1 MFFTPNETQLSQ
13 AKILAKLI
21 EGKTEEE
28 IRSTRDGIVIMSGL
42 TQQQLR
48 AEGDWER
55 IKKVQNDMQTLTATI
70 DKKLFQMG
78 CL

>member
-1 MFFTPNETQLSQ
+1 MFFIPNETQLSQ
-13 AKILAKLI
+13 AKTLAKLI

-28 IRSTRDGIVIMSGL
+28 IRSTRNGIVIMAGL

-55 IKKVQNDMQTLTATI
+55 IDKVQNDMQTLVSTI

>member
-1 MFFTPNETQLSQ
+1 MFFIPNETQLSQ
-13 AKILAKLI
+13 AETLEKLI

-28 IRSTRDGIVIMSGL
+28 IRSTRNGIVIMADL
-42 TQQQLR
+42 TQQQFR
-48 AEGDWER
+48 AAGDYESFD
-55 IKKVQNDMQTLTATI
+55 KVQNDMQTLIATI